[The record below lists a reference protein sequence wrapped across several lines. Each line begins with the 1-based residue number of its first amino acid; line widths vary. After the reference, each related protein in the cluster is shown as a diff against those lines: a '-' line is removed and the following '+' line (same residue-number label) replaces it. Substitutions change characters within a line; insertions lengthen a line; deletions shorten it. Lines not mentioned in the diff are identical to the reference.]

1 MRLKTFVIFVFLI
14 LFAFGAGYG
23 WGYWK
28 LRLAEKNWSASRAAM
43 EEKIGRLEQDLS
55 KARAWEALRGL
66 SGMLD
71 EAMNQFSEKNYG
83 MAVQTIDKMKETF
96 REIQPSIPED
106 TRGRLSFLLPALDEV
121 RQEIEKMNPDAKQK
135 VKEVQARIEAA
146 LRPAKMT

>member
-23 WGYWK
+23 WGSWK
-28 LRLAEKNWSASRAAM
+28 LRLAEKNWSASRATM
-43 EEKIGRLEQDLS
+43 EEKIGRLEQELA
-55 KARAWEALRGL
+55 KARSWEALRGL

-83 MAVQTIDKMKETF
+83 MAMQTIDKMKETF
-96 REIQPSIPED
+96 QKIQPSIPED
-106 TRGRLSFLLPALDEV
+106 TRGRLSFLLPALDEI

-135 VKEVQARIEAA
+135 AKELQARIEAA